1 MSVNAGSD
9 TCAPSPV
16 EPTKV
21 RANSSAHTS
30 PAWRMS
36 QNYISPRVGSINQIN
51 GSSALIVTEPVH
63 HSDRCRGSDLRCGR
77 GRRHPPPD
85 QRRLCILR
93 RTAFRSSFSMRAP
106 RSNGEILGS
115 PDDLKFGSSMTL
127 FHAVSN
133 HPIFGN
139 ALGKFYCGASD
150 QATLDILRK
159 QSIDEGSKT

>member
-1 MSVNAGSD
+1 MWPWS
-9 TCAPSPV
+9 AP
-16 EPTKV
+16 
-21 RANSSAHTS
+21 
-30 PAWRMS
+30 
-36 QNYISPRVGSINQIN
+36 
-51 GSSALIVTEPVH
+51 
-63 HSDRCRGSDLRCGR
+63 
-77 GRRHPPPD
+77 PPPD